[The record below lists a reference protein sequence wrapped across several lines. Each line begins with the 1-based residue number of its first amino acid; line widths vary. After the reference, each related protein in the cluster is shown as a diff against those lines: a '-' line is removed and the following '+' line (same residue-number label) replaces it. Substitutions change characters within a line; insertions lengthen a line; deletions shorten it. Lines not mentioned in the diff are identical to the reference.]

1 MTTSPASGDSP
12 FVGAGWG
19 FPLRTGPT
27 GAFAM
32 VRGHEELQESMRIVL
47 GTAIGERPR
56 RPEFGCGV
64 HDLVFDTV
72 DAGLIARVSAE
83 VHSCL
88 RRWEPRVD
96 VLSVITTPDEG
107 RPEVLLIDIEYAI
120 RGTNDPRNL
129 VVPFYA
135 IPGEPA

>member
-1 MTTSPASGDSP
+1 MTNAQGDSP
-12 FVGAGWG
+12 FVGVGWG

-32 VRGHEELQESMRIVL
+32 VRGHEELQESMRLVL

-72 DAGLIARVSAE
+72 DASLIARVSEE
-83 VHSCL
+83 VHNCL

-96 VLSVITTPDEG
+96 VRSVITTPDEG

-135 IPGEPA
+135 IPGEGT